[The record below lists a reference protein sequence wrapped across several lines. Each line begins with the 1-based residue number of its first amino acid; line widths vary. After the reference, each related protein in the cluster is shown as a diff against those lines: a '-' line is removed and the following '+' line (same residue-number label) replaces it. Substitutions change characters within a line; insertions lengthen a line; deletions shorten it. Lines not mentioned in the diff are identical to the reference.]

1 MPRLPRQ
8 KSDHAI
14 FHVMCRS
21 ITEVDLFKDDD
32 DKVKY
37 LSLMRKYQKL
47 YQFKVYGYCLMDNH
61 AHFIIDVN
69 GADISTIMHSVN
81 FSYAMYFNK
90 RHGRHGHL
98 FQDRF
103 KSKIINDE
111 RYLFALS
118 AYIHNNPLNVTGYE
132 SCPEKYTFSSL
143 SIYLGLKK
151 DPFELVDTGFVM
163 SLFGNNTESARRNYI
178 QLVYRYNTE
187 KYKNELEFK
196 NEGTEYRSGRTILV
210 RDISPDSIT
219 MFIAKKFNI
228 SDIEIRIKNSKEN
241 MDANSMLVV
250 LMRCLCNYKCTDISR
265 IIGNITE
272 SSISM
277 LSSRGIGLISKRKEF
292 KDIIR
297 EFISEYAA

>member
-1 MPRLPRQ
+1 
-8 KSDHAI
+8 
-14 FHVMCRS
+14 
-21 ITEVDLFKDDD
+21 
-32 DKVKY
+32 
-37 LSLMRKYQKL
+37 
-47 YQFKVYGYCLMDNH
+47 
-61 AHFIIDVN
+61 
-69 GADISTIMHSVN
+69 
-81 FSYAMYFNK
+81 
-90 RHGRHGHL
+90 
-98 FQDRF
+98 
-103 KSKIINDE
+103 
-111 RYLFALS
+111 
-118 AYIHNNPLNVTGYE
+118 
-132 SCPEKYTFSSL
+132 
-143 SIYLGLKK
+143 
-151 DPFELVDTGFVM
+151 GFVM

-241 MDANSMLVV
+241 MDAKSMLVV